1 MGITT
6 NNNNM
11 RTTLILVAVTLAFAV
26 CAEEM
31 IDEPAAD
38 LYEQQS
44 ELYDSLLQ
52 KPATKK
58 PATTSSRAAKIKEVD
73 AKVAELNKQYAS
85 KKNAKVQRKA
95 KVLHKKVHAK
105 VQKKAKATQTKAQET
120 FFLQLSKKEKRA
132 AKIKE
137 VDAKVAELN
146 KQYDSK
152 KHTKVQRKAKVVHK
166 KVHAKMLAKMQKKA
180 KAAATFFLQLSEKEK
195 RSAKIKEV
203 DAKVVKLNKQY
214 ASRKHNKVQRKA
226 KVVHKKVHTKVQKM
240 NTHVQKPHAK
250 VQQYARKKQVD
261 AKVVQL
267 NKQYASRKHTKVHK
281 LAKAEMS
288 LYQQQS
294 EMFQEMLE

>member
-1 MGITT
+1 MGDRDTT
-6 NNNNM
+6 NNITTC
-11 RTTLILVAVTLAFAV
+11 TTLILVAVTLAFAV

-58 PATTSSRAAKIKEVD
+58 PATKSSRAAKIKEVD
-73 AKVAELNKQYAS
+73 AKVAELNKQYSA
-85 KKNAKVQRKA
+85 KKHAKVQRKA

-105 VQKKAKATQTKAQET
+105 VQKKAKAATTFLLQLSKKEKRAAKIREVDAKVVKLNKQYASKKHNKVQKKAKVLHKKVHTKLQKKAKATQTKAQET

-152 KHTKVQRKAKVVHK
+152 KHTKVQKKAKVVHK
-166 KVHAKMLAKMQKKA
+166 KVHA
-180 KAAATFFLQLSEKEK
+180 
-195 RSAKIKEV
+195 
-203 DAKVVKLNKQY
+203 
-214 ASRKHNKVQRKA
+214 
-226 KVVHKKVHTKVQKM
+226 
-240 NTHVQKPHAK
+240 
-250 VQQYARKKQVD
+250 
-261 AKVVQL
+261 
-267 NKQYASRKHTKVHK
+267 
-281 LAKAEMS
+281 
-288 LYQQQS
+288 
-294 EMFQEMLE
+294 

>member
-1 MGITT
+1 MGDRDTT
-6 NNNNM
+6 NNITTC
-11 RTTLILVAVTLAFAV
+11 TTLILVAVTLAFAV

-58 PATTSSRAAKIKEVD
+58 PATTS
-73 AKVAELNKQYAS
+73 N
-85 KKNAKVQRKA
+85 
-95 KVLHKKVHAK
+95 
-105 VQKKAKATQTKAQET
+105 
-120 FFLQLSKKEKRA
+120 RA

-152 KHTKVQRKAKVVHK
+152 KHT
-166 KVHAKMLAKMQKKA
+166 
-180 KAAATFFLQLSEKEK
+180 
-195 RSAKIKEV
+195 
-203 DAKVVKLNKQY
+203 
-214 ASRKHNKVQRKA
+214 KVQRKA

-294 EMFQEMLE
+294 EMYQEMLE